1 MVGSAE
7 YLRAVAN
14 SCRELARNS
23 PHISHR
29 VISLAE
35 RLEDLNE
42 SASKEFATSKVD
54 LQLRLMR

>member
-7 YLRAVAN
+7 YLRSVAD

-23 PHISHR
+23 PQISRR

-35 RLEDLNE
+35 RLEDLNKA
-42 SASKEFATSKVD
+42 SSKELVD
-54 LQLRLMR
+54 LKLKRASSGG